1 MELSMF
7 QGINYGIL
15 AIVII
20 TCLILY
26 NSKKEDPSGLKSLP
40 SIFTILGVFGTFTG
54 ISLGLYYF
62 DSDPNEIANSVS
74 FLLAGMQ
81 TAFLSSVAGMAFAVF
96 VRITNVVRGNKE
108 DNLEDAEKVIR
119 YLKRQNTSLNAIK
132 EGIVGEDEGSL
143 SNHLKLLRLDFSDF
157 AKTQSQINMDALV
170 EALNKVIE
178 DFNQQMQEQFGE
190 NFKELNKAVEKLV
203 DWQDNYHKQ
212 IEYMVNTIEGTNEA
226 VDNSRKVIEDISK
239 KYADTYQL
247 TEDFKLAIDTMNNE
261 NKLLMENIEN
271 FSKLANDAKE
281 AMPQIEKQLME
292 LTKGFSSTV
301 EKSLT
306 DIKSSSEQITKSSE
320 KVNEEIEK
328 TIKSSSE
335 KVNNQ
340 LTDLYKNSFDTL
352 KQLQNKMSDDLNK
365 NINDIDNQIGSV
377 LQNSM
382 NSLSS
387 NLVTLSGKFVEDYAP
402 LTEKLREII
411 RLAEEIEYARSVE
424 EVDSE

>member
-1 MELSMF
+1 MDLSTF
-7 QGINYGIL
+7 QFINN
-15 AIVII
+15 VII
-20 TCLILY
+20 GIVTITCFYLY
-26 NSKKEDPSGLKSLP
+26 NNKKDDPSGLKSLP
-40 SIFTILGVFGTFTG
+40 SIFTILGVFGTFAG
-54 ISLGLYYF
+54 ISIGLLYF

-81 TAFLSSVAGMAFAVF
+81 TAFISSIVGMGFAVF

-108 DNLEDAEKVIR
+108 DNLEDAEKVIS
-119 YLKRQNTSLNAIK
+119 YLKKQNTSLNAIK

-157 AKTQSQINMDALV
+157 AKHQSQINMDALV
-170 EALNKVIE
+170 KVMNKVIE
-178 DFNQQMQEQFGE
+178 DFNQQMQEQFGQ

-203 DWQDNYHKQ
+203 DWQDNYYKQ

-226 VDNSRKVIEDISK
+226 VDNSKKVIEDISK

-271 FSKLANDAKE
+271 FSKLANDAKD

-340 LTDLYKNSFDTL
+340 LTDLYKNSFDSL

>member
-1 MELSMF
+1 MELSTF

-15 AIVII
+15 FLVIA
-20 TCLILY
+20 TCYFLY

-54 ISLGLYYF
+54 ISLGLFYF

-108 DNLEDAEKVIR
+108 DNLEDAEKVIT
-119 YLKRQNTSLNAIK
+119 YLKRQNTSLKAIK
-132 EGIVGEDEGSL
+132 EGIIGEDEGSL

-157 AKTQSQINMDALV
+157 AKHQSQINMDALV
-170 EALNKVIE
+170 KVMNKVIE
-178 DFNQQMQEQFGE
+178 DFNQQMQEQFGQ

-203 DWQDNYHKQ
+203 DWQDNYYKQ

-226 VDNSRKVIEDISK
+226 VDNSKKIIEDISK

>member
-1 MELSMF
+1 
-7 QGINYGIL
+7 
-15 AIVII
+15 
-20 TCLILY
+20 
-26 NSKKEDPSGLKSLP
+26 
-40 SIFTILGVFGTFTG
+40 
-54 ISLGLYYF
+54 
-62 DSDPNEIANSVS
+62 
-74 FLLAGMQ
+74 
-81 TAFLSSVAGMAFAVF
+81 
-96 VRITNVVRGNKE
+96 
-108 DNLEDAEKVIR
+108 
-119 YLKRQNTSLNAIK
+119 
-132 EGIVGEDEGSL
+132 
-143 SNHLKLLRLDFSDF
+143 LDFSDF
-157 AKTQSQINMDALV
+157 AKHQSQINMDALV
-170 EALNKVIE
+170 KVMNKVIE
-178 DFNQQMQEQFGE
+178 DFNQQMQEQFGQ

-203 DWQDNYHKQ
+203 DWQDNYYKQ

-226 VDNSRKVIEDISK
+226 VDNSKKIIEDISK

>member
-15 AIVII
+15 TIVII
-20 TCLILY
+20 TCFSLY

-108 DNLEDAEKVIR
+108 DNLEDAEKVIT

>member
-1 MELSMF
+1 MF

-15 AIVII
+15 VIVII
-20 TCLILY
+20 TCFLLY

-108 DNLEDAEKVIR
+108 DNLEDAEKVIT

-306 DIKSSSEQITKSSE
+306 DIKSSSEQISKSSE

>member
-1 MELSMF
+1 MF

-15 AIVII
+15 TIVII
-20 TCLILY
+20 TCFSLY

-108 DNLEDAEKVIR
+108 DNLEDAEKVIT